1 MGFEDAH
8 TLARARATG
17 AYDGLRVALERGP
30 EAVQA
35 EVKASGLTGRGG
47 AGFGTAQK
55 WSLLPQG
62 VFPRYVVVNGDESE
76 PGTFKDRQ
84 LMERDPHEVIE
95 GALICA
101 YAVNAARVFLYVRGE
116 MALAQE
122 RLATA
127 LNEAYQAGFIGTDIL
142 GSGWSIDVVLHHG
155 AGAYVVGEE
164 TALLESLEGKR
175 AFPRIKPPFYPAVK
189 GLYYQPTVVNNVETL
204 ANLPWIMLNGGA
216 AFASLGG
223 GKSPGTRVMC
233 LSGHVNRPG
242 NYELV
247 AYDTTYRQLLYN
259 PKLG

>member
-1 MGFEDAH
+1 MAFPDAPDIVFARMGFEDAH

-155 AGAYVVGEE
+155 AGAYVDETGVGRGQAM
-164 TALLESLEGKR
+164 TLGSGSSSGWSTN
-175 AFPRIKPPFYPAVK
+175 AFRNCSVSAI
-189 GLYYQPTVVNNVETL
+189 QS
-204 ANLPWIMLNGGA
+204 
-216 AFASLGG
+216 ASLGRNTLPERVRYTSGFSAPG
-223 GKSPGTRVMC
+223 GVS
-233 LSGHVNRPG
+233 S
-242 NYELV
+242 
-247 AYDTTYRQLLYN
+247 
-259 PKLG
+259 

>member
-84 LMERDPHEVIE
+84 LMERDPHQLIE
-95 GALICA
+95 GAVICA
-101 YAVNAARVFLYVRGE
+101 YAVRATRIFLYVRGE

-122 RLATA
+122 RVAQA
-127 LNEAYQAGFIGTDIL
+127 INDAYARNLLGKDIL
-142 GSGWSIDVVLHHG
+142 STGW
-155 AGAYVVGEE
+155 
-164 TALLESLEGKR
+164 
-175 AFPRIKPPFYPAVK
+175 
-189 GLYYQPTVVNNVETL
+189 
-204 ANLPWIMLNGGA
+204 
-216 AFASLGG
+216 
-223 GKSPGTRVMC
+223 
-233 LSGHVNRPG
+233 
-242 NYELV
+242 
-247 AYDTTYRQLLYN
+247 
-259 PKLG
+259 